1 MHVSMNLWASH
12 FKRKIFVEEFYCYCE
27 VEFTIQ
33 LSRFSEVS
41 RMYSVFCC
49 YSKYL

>member
-12 FKRKIFVEEFYCYCE
+12 FKRIFVEEFYYCYCE

-33 LSRFSEVS
+33 LSCFSEVI